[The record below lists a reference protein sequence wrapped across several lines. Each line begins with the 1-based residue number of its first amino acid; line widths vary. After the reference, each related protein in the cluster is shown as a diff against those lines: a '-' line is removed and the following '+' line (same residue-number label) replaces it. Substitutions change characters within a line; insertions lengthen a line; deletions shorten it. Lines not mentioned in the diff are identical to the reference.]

1 MMSPE
6 EPFYDVKGDH
16 QELQSAK
23 VFGCPTYVLDTI
35 IQDEKIIPKWIY
47 CSNMGKFFEHYDQ
60 HDFSVFLIC
69 NFRMNAVFVQFH

>member
-1 MMSPE
+1 MAFEILYSVYLWNKNPRGKDMMSPE

-47 CSNMGKFFEHYDQ
+47 CSNMGKFFEHYD
-60 HDFSVFLIC
+60 
-69 NFRMNAVFVQFH
+69 